1 MNQPTY
7 SGFERDVFRTVAD
20 YFLNLPE
27 PLLTFEYY
35 ELFVNI
41 LGMYELRNKLSVS
54 YKFISTGRKKKS
66 VSQSGPWPLS
76 LYGNWNLRNIISA
89 VVLYYNINWNAIVS
103 HSMQITVW
111 TNFLNIR

>member
-35 ELFVNI
+35 ELFLNI
-41 LGMYELRNKLSVS
+41 LGMYEHRNKLSVS
-54 YKFISTGRKKKS
+54 CKFIYLGEKKKS
-66 VSQSGPWPLS
+66 VSQSGP
-76 LYGNWNLRNIISA
+76 
-89 VVLYYNINWNAIVS
+89 
-103 HSMQITVW
+103 
-111 TNFLNIR
+111 

>member
-1 MNQPTY
+1 MLIFLNFFYNGIVKFFLVTFLSSPLFLGPRNNDMSQPTY

-41 LGMYELRNKLSVS
+41 LGMYEFRNNQGKL
-54 YKFISTGRKKKS
+54 
-66 VSQSGPWPLS
+66 
-76 LYGNWNLRNIISA
+76 
-89 VVLYYNINWNAIVS
+89 
-103 HSMQITVW
+103 
-111 TNFLNIR
+111 